1 MLTSPAARLL
11 LGGVALAIGFVLG
24 LQAMPSS
31 APVARPVADTVQPE
45 SFAGSGPTE
54 SRFPANRFQL
64 ASLESVPISLP
75 EATDSDA
82 QSDFTKPDFTKPD
95 FTKPDFTKSDLTQ
108 SDFTQSD
115 FTMSIRRRAY
125 EAPAVGGRVGSFSE
139 RFAGMVDWPY
149 IRRAAASDER
159 VIDVLAPA
167 PDPRPSRSQPA
178 RAVAALPASP
188 PPASVVKKPVRVV
201 EAVDDSPP
209 SPPPEED
216 EHTAIYDIVARKVYL
231 PGGRILEAHSGL
243 GGHIDDPR
251 FVSEKDRGPTP
262 PNVYDLSMR
271 EELFHGVRAL
281 RLTPVGSGNMY
292 GRDGLLA
299 HSYMLGANGQ
309 SNGCVSFSDY
319 QAFLNAYLNG
329 EVTRLVVVDHLA
341 TPPSVRTAAGWIP
354 RALSVLFGRS

>member
-1 MLTSPAARLL
+1 LL
-11 LGGVALAIGFVLG
+11 LGGAALAVGFVLG
-24 LQAMPSS
+24 LQAMPARSP
-31 APVARPVADTVQPE
+31 AARPVAETIEPE
-45 SFAGSGPTE
+45 SLERSVSIE

-75 EATDSDA
+75 TAAPDSDA
-82 QSDFTKPDFTKPD
+82 
-95 FTKPDFTKSDLTQ
+95 
-108 SDFTQSD
+108 QSD

-125 EAPAVGGRVGSFSE
+125 EAPAVGGRAGSFGE
-139 RFAGMVDWPY
+139 RFAGVVDWPY
-149 IRRAAASDER
+149 SRPAAATDER
-159 VIDVLAPA
+159 ANDVPA
-167 PDPRPSRSQPA
+167 PNLRPPRSQPM
-178 RAVAALPASP
+178 RVASLAPLP
-188 PPASVVKKPVRVV
+188 PPAGVVKKPVHVA
-201 EAVDDSPP
+201 EAVDDS
-209 SPPPEED
+209 SPPPPPEDD
-216 EHTAIYDIVARKVYL
+216 EHTAIYDIVAHKVYL

-243 GGHIDDPR
+243 GSRIDDPR
-251 FVSEKDRGPTP
+251 YVSEKDRGATP

-319 QAFLNAYLNG
+319 QAFLNAYQSG

-341 TPPSVRTAAGWIP
+341 TPPSVKTAAGWIP